1 MNERSETMAK
11 MIFVNLPVT
20 DLERSIAFY
29 RALGAEQN
37 LQFSDATAAMM
48 SFSAEVNVML
58 LTHDKYGQFTSKPIA
73 DAHAASQV
81 LLCLSSESRETVDAA
96 VAAAA
101 GAGGVADPG
110 PKQDHGF
117 MYGRSFEDPDGHHW
131 EIMWMDM
138 SALRDANAGDS
149 VASPD
154 APDAVQA
161 ATRAE

>member
-1 MNERSETMAK
+1 MAK

-20 DLERSIAFY
+20 NLNRSIAFY
-29 RALGAEQN
+29 AALGAEQN

-58 LTHDKYGQFTSKPIA
+58 LTHDKYRQFTAKPIA
-73 DAHAASQV
+73 DAHATSQA
-81 LLCLSSESRETVDAA
+81 LLCLSAEGGRDEVDGTVAK
-96 VAAAA
+96 AA

-131 EIMWMDM
+131 EVMWMDM
-138 SALRDANAGDS
+138 AALGAAPAAG
-149 VASPD
+149 
-154 APDAVQA
+154 
-161 ATRAE
+161 AEAKAD